1 MVMGEFTQETE
12 LVVIGAGPGG
22 YAAAFRAA
30 DLGMDVMLV
39 DIAER
44 PGGVCLYRGCIP
56 SKTYLHLAEVI
67 QDARRAAGMGVHFAE
82 PRIDLEALRTWKQT
96 VIDRMAAGL
105 VTLTEKRGI
114 QYLQGRAVF
123 EDDRHLRIKGRE
135 ALRVKIRHAV
145 IAAGSHPTALPETP
159 FGKGGRIMSSTGAL
173 NLTDIPAELLVVG
186 GGYVGLEL
194 GMVYAALG
202 SRITL
207 VERGDRLLPGVDRD
221 LVAPLAKRLQT
232 DFSALHFNTR
242 IRRVMESGDRVAVTL
257 GHEGQESASLTVD
270 RVLVAIGRQPNS
282 GDLGLENT
290 GVQMDEHGH
299 ITVDDRQRTAVGHI
313 YAIGDIVGGAMLAHK
328 AMYEGKIAAE
338 VIAGQP
344 VAFDARAVPA
354 VVYTDP
360 QIAWAGLTEEEA
372 RRQGLEVAVE
382 RFPWKFSG
390 RAATTGTPSGLTKM
404 LVDPGSK
411 RVLGVG
417 ITGRGAEG
425 LIAEGVLAIE
435 MGALVE
441 DVALSIHAHPTLA
454 ETEGET
460 AEIFLGAATH
470 ILPRRQPPVTQGG
483 LEGRI
488 HAAGRGPATRRR

>member
-1 MVMGEFTQETE
+1 MVMGEFTQETD
-12 LVVIGAGPGG
+12 LLVIGAGPGG

-30 DLGMDVMLV
+30 DLGMDVILV

-67 QDARRAAGMGVHFAE
+67 HDARRSAEMGVRFAE
-82 PRIDLEALRTWKQT
+82 PVIDLDGLRAWKQK
-96 VIDRMAAGL
+96 VIGQMAAGL
-105 VTLTEKRGI
+105 VTLTDKRGI

-123 EDDRHLRIKGRE
+123 EDDQHVRIKGRE
-135 ALRVKIRHAV
+135 ALRVTFRHAI
-145 IAAGSHPTALPETP
+145 IAAGSRAAALPGFP

-173 NLTDIPAELLVVG
+173 NLPDIPKDLLVVG

-207 VERGDRLLPGVDRD
+207 VEMGDGLLPGVDRD

-232 DFSALHFNTR
+232 EFVARHFNTR
-242 IRRVMESGDRVAVTL
+242 ASQIAEDGDRVAVTL
-257 GHEGQESASLTVD
+257 EHEGGTSALTVD

-290 GVQMDEHGH
+290 GVRLDARGFVA
-299 ITVDDRQRTAVGHI
+299 VDVHQRTSVQHI
-313 YAIGDIVGGAMLAHK
+313 YAIGDIIGGVMLAHK

-344 VAFDARAVPA
+344 SAFDVRAIPA

-360 QIAWAGLTEEEA
+360 QIAWAGLSEEDA
-372 RRQGLEVAVE
+372 RRQGIDVAVE

-390 RAATTGTPSGLTKM
+390 RAATTGAVHGLTKM
-404 LVDPGSK
+404 IVDPATK
-411 RVLGVG
+411 RVLGIG

-435 MGALVE
+435 MGALAD

-454 ETEGET
+454 ETEGEA
-460 AEIFLGAATH
+460 AEMFLGAATH
-470 ILPRRQPPVTQGG
+470 ILPRG
-483 LEGRI
+483 
-488 HAAGRGPATRRR
+488 

>member
-1 MVMGEFTQETE
+1 MVMGEFTQETD
-12 LVVIGAGPGG
+12 LLVIGGGPGG

-30 DLGMDVMLV
+30 DLGMDVILV

-56 SKTYLHLAEVI
+56 SKTDLHLAEVI
-67 QDARRAAGMGVHFAE
+67 HDARRSAEMGVTFDE
-82 PRIDLEALRTWKQT
+82 PRVDIEALRAWKQK

-105 VTLTEKRGI
+105 VTLSDKRGI

-123 EDDRHLRIKGRE
+123 EDDRHARIKGRE
-135 ALRVKIRHAV
+135 ALRVKFRHAI
-145 IAAGSHPTALPETP
+145 IAAGSRATALPGIP

-173 NLTDIPAELLVVG
+173 NLPDIPKDLLVVG

-207 VERGDRLLPGVDRD
+207 VELGDHLLPGVDRD

-232 DFSALHFNTR
+232 AFVAQHFNTR
-242 IRRVMESGDRVAVTL
+242 VGRIAEAGDQVAVIL
-257 GHEGQESASLTVD
+257 EHEGGTTPLTVD

-282 GDLGLENT
+282 GELGLDNT
-290 GVQMDEHGH
+290 GVQLDARGH
-299 ITVDDRQRTAVGHI
+299 IRVDEQQRTSVAHI
-313 YAIGDIVGGAMLAHK
+313 FAIGDIVGGVMLAHK

-344 VAFDARAVPA
+344 AAFDVRAIPA

-360 QIAWAGLTEEEA
+360 QIAWAGLTEEDA
-372 RRQGLEVAVE
+372 RRQGIDVAVE

-390 RAATTGTPSGLTKM
+390 RAATTGTPLGLTKM
-404 LVDPGSK
+404 IVEPGTK

-435 MGALVE
+435 MGALAE

-470 ILPRRQPPVTQGG
+470 ILPRG
-483 LEGRI
+483 
-488 HAAGRGPATRRR
+488 

>member
-1 MVMGEFTQETE
+1 MVMGEFTQETD
-12 LVVIGAGPGG
+12 LLVIGGGPGG

-39 DIAER
+39 DVAER

-67 QDARRAAGMGVHFAE
+67 HDARRAANMGVHFAE
-82 PRIDLEALRTWKQT
+82 PQIDLEALRAWKQT
-96 VIDRMAAGL
+96 VIDQMATGL
-105 VTLTEKRGI
+105 VTLTDKRGI
-114 QYLQGRAVF
+114 QYLQGRATF
-123 EDDRHLRIKGRE
+123 EDDTHVRIKGRE
-135 ALRVKIRHAV
+135 ALRVKFRQAV
-145 IAAGSHPTALPETP
+145 IAAGSRATALPGAP

-173 NLTDIPAELLVVG
+173 NLPDIPETLLVIG

-207 VERGDRLLPGVDRD
+207 VELGDRLLPGVDRD

-232 DFSALHFNTR
+232 QFDTLHFNTR
-242 IRRVMESGDRVAVTL
+242 VSQLQDTGHQVTVTL
-257 GHEGQESASLTVD
+257 AHERNPADLTVD

-282 GDLGLENT
+282 GKLGLENT
-290 GVQMDEHGH
+290 GVQLDEHGH
-299 ITVDDRQRTAVGHI
+299 IVVDDRQRTRVDHI
-313 YAIGDIVGGAMLAHK
+313 FAIGDIVGGVMLAHK

-338 VIAGQP
+338 VIAGKP
-344 VAFDARAVPA
+344 AAFDAHAIPA

-360 QIAWAGLTEEEA
+360 QIAWAGLTENEA
-372 RRQGLEVAVE
+372 REQKIDVAVE

-390 RAATTGTPSGLTKM
+390 RAATTGSPLGLTKM
-404 LVDPGSK
+404 LVDPASK

-435 MGALVE
+435 MGALAD

-470 ILPRRQPPVTQGG
+470 ILPKR
-483 LEGRI
+483 
-488 HAAGRGPATRRR
+488 

>member
-1 MVMGEFTQETE
+1 MVMGEFTQESE

-39 DIAER
+39 DVAAR

-67 QDARRAAGMGVHFAE
+67 YDARRAARMGLRFTD
-82 PRIDLEALRTWKQT
+82 PQIDLDALRAWQQK
-96 VIDRMAAGL
+96 VIDQMAAGL
-105 VTLTEKRGI
+105 VTLTDKRGI
-114 QYLQGRAVF
+114 QYLRGRAVF
-123 EDDRHLRIKGRE
+123 EDDRHLRIQGQE
-135 ALRVKIRHAV
+135 TLRVAFRHAV
-145 IAAGSHPTALPETP
+145 IATGSRPTALPGTP
-159 FGKGGRIMSSTGAL
+159 FGKDGRIMSSTGAL
-173 NLTDIPAELLVVG
+173 RLKDIPHDLLVVG

-207 VERGDRLLPGVDRD
+207 VEQGDRLLPGVDRD
-221 LVAPLAKRLQT
+221 LVAPLAKRLQEA
-232 DFSALHFNTR
+232 FAALHVNTR
-242 IRRVMESGDRVAVTL
+242 VSQAAVSANQVNVVLAHADSETPLTIDRM
-257 GHEGQESASLTVD
+257 
-270 RVLVAIGRQPNS
+270 LVAIGRQPNS
-282 GDLGLENT
+282 DDLGLENT
-290 GVQMDEHGH
+290 GVRCDQRGY
-299 ITVDDRQRTAVGHI
+299 IAVDDRQRTSVDHI

-328 AMYEGKIAAE
+328 AMYQGKVAAE
-338 VIAGQP
+338 VIAGRSS
-344 VAFDARAVPA
+344 AFDIRAVPA

-360 QIAWAGLTEEEA
+360 QIAWAGLTEEDA
-372 RRQGLEVAVE
+372 RQQGIAVAVE

-390 RAATTGTPSGLTKM
+390 RAATMGTPMGLTKM

-411 RVLGVG
+411 RVRGVG

-435 MGALVE
+435 MGALAE
-441 DVALSIHAHPTLA
+441 DVALSMHAHPTLA

-460 AEIFLGAATH
+460 AELFLGTSTH
-470 ILPRRQPPVTQGG
+470 LLPRD
-483 LEGRI
+483 
-488 HAAGRGPATRRR
+488 

>member
-1 MVMGEFTQETE
+1 MVMGEFTQETD
-12 LVVIGAGPGG
+12 LLVIGSGPGG

-30 DLGMDVMLV
+30 DLGMDVILV
-39 DIAER
+39 DVAER

-67 QDARRAAGMGVHFAE
+67 HDARRAADMGVRFAE
-82 PRIDLEALRTWKQT
+82 PQIDLDALRAWKQT
-96 VIDRMAAGL
+96 VIDQMAAGL
-105 VTLTEKRGI
+105 VTLTDKRGI
-114 QYLQGRAVF
+114 QYLQGRAAF
-123 EDDRHLRIKGRE
+123 EDDRHVRIRGRDT
-135 ALRVKIRHAV
+135 LRVKFRHAV
-145 IAAGSHPTALPETP
+145 IAAGSRATALPGAP
-159 FGKGGRIMSSTGAL
+159 FGQGGRIMSSTGAL
-173 NLTDIPAELLVVG
+173 NLKDIPETLLVVG

-207 VERGDRLLPGVDRD
+207 VELGDRLLPGVDQD

-232 DFSALHFNTR
+232 QFDTLHFNTR
-242 IRRVMESGDRVAVTL
+242 VSQLKDAGDQVAVTL
-257 GHEGQESASLTVD
+257 AHERSPAVMTVD

-282 GDLGLENT
+282 GELGLENT
-290 GVQMDEHGH
+290 GVKLDEGGH
-299 ITVDDRQRTAVGHI
+299 IVVDDRQRTSVDHI
-313 YAIGDIVGGAMLAHK
+313 FAIGDIVGGVMLAHK

-338 VIAGQP
+338 VIAGKP
-344 VAFDARAVPA
+344 AAFDVRAIPA

-372 RRQGLEVAVE
+372 RARKIDVAVE

-390 RAATTGTPSGLTKM
+390 RAATTGSARGLTKM
-404 LVDPGSK
+404 IVDPGSQ

-435 MGALVE
+435 MGALAE

-460 AEIFLGAATH
+460 AELFLGAATH
-470 ILPRRQPPVTQGG
+470 ILPKR
-483 LEGRI
+483 
-488 HAAGRGPATRRR
+488 